1 MAAPILVTGGTGTLG
16 SLLVAHLA
24 GAGRAVRVLSRSHH
38 DDADGIEF
46 MTGDLLTGDGLAT
59 ALEGVETIVH
69 CASSYKGDPVAAR
82 NLLQAAAAAR
92 PGVTH
97 LVYIS
102 IVGIDAAPIT
112 GLARRPLSYPL
123 AKLEVEG
130 LVESSGIPWTILRA
144 TQFYSLVFMGAR
156 TLTKLPLVPV
166 PGGLKFQPVDEA
178 DVAKRLAELALNA
191 PAGRVPDIGGPE
203 AATFVGFFRTYLRIT
218 HRRRVFLPI
227 RVPGRFAR
235 AMRHG
240 SYLVPSD
247 LAPEIARNR
256 GTWEQYVVAR
266 LAPAARQ
273 RVGSGAGSAP
283 TATSASR

>member
-16 SLLVAHLA
+16 RLLVTHLTD
-24 GAGRAVRVLSRSHH
+24 AGRPVRVLSRSHH
-38 DDADGIEF
+38 DNTDVVEF
-46 MTGDLLTGDGLAT
+46 VTGDLLTGDGLAT
-59 ALEGVETIVH
+59 AVEGAATIVH
-69 CASSYKGDPVAAR
+69 CASSYKGDPVAAG
-82 NLLQAAAAAR
+82 NLLRAAAAAQ

-97 LVYIS
+97 VVYIS

-144 TQFYSLVFMGAR
+144 TQFHSLVFTGAR

-178 DVAKRLAELALNA
+178 DVAKRLAELALDA

-203 AATFVGFFRTYLRIT
+203 AATFAGFFRTYLRIT

-227 RVPGRFAR
+227 RMPGRFAQ
-235 AMRHG
+235 AMRNG
-240 SYLVPSD
+240 SYLVPAD
-247 LAPEIARNR
+247 LEPGNARGR
-256 GTWEQYVVAR
+256 RTWGQYVLTR
-266 LAPAARQ
+266 LASEARQ
-273 RVGSGAGSAP
+273 PVGSGAGSAP